1 MCSNNKPLKL
11 IDFRGIHESLKE
23 LTVKS
28 IINDNGHFLTLG
40 EIKERLKWNISI
52 YDYNII
58 RSSIPTE
65 WKRKMSDNVPSMN
78 LYSNITVPVRGQLI
92 SLTQMKN
99 KDIYWE
105 LIGNKEIQASAIN
118 IWIDLYP
125 FLHAV
130 KWYKIFNAVHHCAIK
145 TYLQSFQYKVVHRII
160 NCKYNL
166 YKWNIKENPFCI
178 FCNHFDIIEHHF
190 ISVALANYFGKMW
203 KIGWWIY
210 SS

>member
-58 RSSIPTE
+58 RSSIPFPFPE

-78 LYSNITVPVRGQLI
+78 LYSKITVPVRSQLI

-118 IWIDLYP
+118 TWIKLYP

-130 KWYKIFNAVHHCAIK
+130 K
-145 TYLQSFQYKVVHRII
+145 
-160 NCKYNL
+160 
-166 YKWNIKENPFCI
+166 
-178 FCNHFDIIEHHF
+178 
-190 ISVALANYFGKMW
+190 
-203 KIGWWIY
+203 
-210 SS
+210 